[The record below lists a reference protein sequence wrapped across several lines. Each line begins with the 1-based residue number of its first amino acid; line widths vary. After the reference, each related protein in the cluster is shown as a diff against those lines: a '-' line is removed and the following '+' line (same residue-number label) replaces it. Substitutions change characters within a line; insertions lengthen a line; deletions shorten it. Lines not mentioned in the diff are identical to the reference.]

1 MLLSL
6 NRRSLTLSELER
18 VKRKY
23 GGYVFPDAASSHQSN
38 DFVKP
43 LCKRA
48 LKTLFSQPFTLSTTV
63 GFV

>member
-23 GGYVFPDAASSHQSN
+23 GGYVFPDAASFINQT
-38 DFVKP
+38 
-43 LCKRA
+43 
-48 LKTLFSQPFTLSTTV
+48 TL
-63 GFV
+63 